1 VLLTIVAEG
10 PPPKV
15 TRLAPLRLVPVIM
28 TVVPA
33 PAEVGVKL
41 LTAGAGTKVN
51 PARLVF
57 PPGVVTATEPLAE
70 PTGTLAVI

>member
-1 VLLTIVAEG
+1 MLTIVAEG

-15 TRLAPLRLVPVIM
+15 TRVAPERFVPVIVA
-28 TVVPA
+28 VVPA

-41 LTAGAGTKVN
+41 LTVGAGTKVK
-51 PARLVF
+51 PARLVA

-70 PTGTLAVI
+70 PAGTVAVI